1 MPHRSEQATL
11 FELSPGEGLEP
22 VDGLGFE
29 SDSTSAIHESAPPT
43 SEGNV
48 APTEPAVF
56 RAVSPWAFCYRE
68 QNGRTS
74 HSVRPARPVGARSA
88 EEAL

>member
-56 RAVSPWAFCYRE
+56 RAVSPWASMPLRE
-68 QNGRTS
+68 VCAACGREIS
-74 HSVRPARPVGARSA
+74 
-88 EEAL
+88 